1 MSIAAIDRVGWPA
14 WGAAVA
20 AITLDTGSRMG
31 GMVAFYH
38 DSLTRAGLGLA
49 MLGWIVATYGPMRL
63 AVLFWRSAR
72 MRLCRSARLMFL
84 PCVIA
89 VAAVGEAMLY
99 VATGGFA
106 ELGPDLVL
114 RPAWLLFVVI
124 VAGYPLATMGSAILR
139 RLRRT

>member
-1 MSIAAIDRVGWPA
+1 MSIDVIDRIGWLAWGTAAIA
-14 WGAAVA
+14 IAFVA
-20 AITLDTGSRMG
+20 RSDVA

-38 DSLTRAGLGLA
+38 DTLTRAGFGLA
-49 MLGWIVATYGPMRL
+49 MLGWIVATYGPMTL

-72 MRLCRSARLMFL
+72 MRSHRSARLMFL

-114 RPAWLLFVVI
+114 RPAWLLLVLI
-124 VAGYPLATMGSAILR
+124 VAAYPVATMAPAMLR
-139 RLRRT
+139 RLRRG